1 LYTEEIN
8 MSSDEKQLG
17 DSPVARTP
25 QTLSLKDLIT
35 IISVCIALA
44 MAWGVFG
51 TRITILEND
60 MVTMKAAVSSNN
72 AALGELSKM
81 VERVRA
87 HQLQHDIFIDQIYDM
102 MKKSPP
108 RRFDAGDAAADRRP
122 R

>member
-1 LYTEEIN
+1 
-8 MSSDEKQLG
+8 MSSDEKHLG
-17 DSPVARTP
+17 DSPIARAP

-35 IISVCIALA
+35 IISVCVALA

-60 MVTMKAAVSSNN
+60 MVAIKATVSSNN
-72 AALGELSKM
+72 AALSELSRM

-108 RRFDAGDAAADRRP
+108 RRFDAGDSGVADRRP